1 MNNENGS
8 KKEEFEGFRY
18 NTSISLD
25 FHEYDKLQELSE
37 ELIST
42 GKAIKIVFDLG
53 TGFDFDVNNIHFL
66 TDDIKIVEETNFL
79 WFDYKLEKF
88 VGED

>member
-18 NTSISLD
+18 STSFSLD
-25 FHEYDKLQELSE
+25 FHEYYKPQELSK

-42 GKAIKIVFDLG
+42 GKAIKILFDLG
-53 TGFDFDVNNIHFL
+53 INFDFDVNEIHFL

-88 VGED
+88 VGEN